1 MSQKQNKSEP
11 EPDVVADKLKSPFNK
26 KILIGI
32 GAIVVVFHILIN
44 FYVAPED
51 SDFVGAIFS
60 ISTSLAASVMAMII
74 ALRYAGA
81 KIFQKAHFALAI
93 AYFGIFLGEITYL
106 IYDLY
111 IPDVDPYPSIADIFF
126 FIQYPM
132 ILVHLFLNIRFF
144 SPKLAKKSKIWIV
157 GFPIFVLGTF
167 TLLSQITAE
176 EDIFSNFDYWYGAI
190 FVTASALT
198 LSVGVIGA
206 ILFKGGVIG
215 KAWFLL
221 VIGILCNTVGDVW
234 YYNLEI
240 FSEYSLVHPVNLFW
254 YAGYLLVIYAL
265 VKHKNTL

>member
-1 MSQKQNKSEP
+1 
-11 EPDVVADKLKSPFNK
+11 
-26 KILIGI
+26 
-32 GAIVVVFHILIN
+32 
-44 FYVAPED
+44 
-51 SDFVGAIFS
+51 
-60 ISTSLAASVMAMII
+60 MAMVI
-74 ALRYAGA
+74 ALRYVGA
-81 KIFQKAHFALAI
+81 KVFQKAHFALSF

-126 FIQYPM
+126 FIQYPL

-144 SPKLAKKSKIWIV
+144 SPKMAIKSKIWIV

-167 TLLSQITAE
+167 TVLSQITAE
-176 EDIFSNFDYWYGAI
+176 EDIFTNFDYWYGAI

-198 LSVGVIGA
+198 LSVAVIGA

-221 VIGILCNTVGDVW
+221 VIGILFNTIGDVW